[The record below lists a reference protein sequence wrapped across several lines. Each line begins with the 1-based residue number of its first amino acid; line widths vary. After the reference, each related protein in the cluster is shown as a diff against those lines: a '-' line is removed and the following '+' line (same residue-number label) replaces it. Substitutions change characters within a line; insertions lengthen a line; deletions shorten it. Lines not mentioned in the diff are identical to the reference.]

1 MIQSFD
7 DLPVSLVTSYT
18 ELGIVTLDLL
28 C

>member
-1 MIQSFD
+1 MTQWFNT
-7 DLPVSLVTSYT
+7 PVSLVTFYK